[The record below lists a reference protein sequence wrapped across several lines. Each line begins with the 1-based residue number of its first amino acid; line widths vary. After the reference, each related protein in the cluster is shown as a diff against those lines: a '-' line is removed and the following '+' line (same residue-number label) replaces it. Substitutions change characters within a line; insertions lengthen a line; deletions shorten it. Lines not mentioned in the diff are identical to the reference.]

1 MCVLC
6 VCVFFGVFFFFFS
19 SPPCKR
25 TRHKGLS
32 VLSVELLFFSPASP
46 HLQKLLAGIFSERK
60 GRLLNNPASLVC
72 CRHRDCCHRLF
83 SSAVPA
89 ALMRGMCCL
98 MQHFIPSVCPARG
111 AVHCIAVL
119 FLRKVLHQAAQGMWC

>member
-1 MCVLC
+1 MFC
-6 VCVFFGVFFFFFS
+6 VCVSWCVVPPSPLPAKGPGTKVSLFSLWSCSFSLQPPPTSKSFWLVFS
-19 SPPCKR
+19 LR
-25 TRHKGLS
+25 GKGACS
-32 VLSVELLFFSPASP
+32 
-46 HLQKLLAGIFSERK
+46 
-60 GRLLNNPASLVC
+60 NNPASLVC